1 MKRTLPCFLVSLM
14 SWTLPG
20 PAQAA
25 AANQARKPNII
36 VVITDDQGFGDLG
49 CHGHRYLK
57 PPNLDRLHAQSTR
70 LTDFHVSPTCSPTR
84 AALMTGRAPFKNGI
98 TQDIGEKNNVI
109 KQHPEVA
116 GKMLAAYDQW
126 WTEVRPF
133 MVNEDV
139 PLAKERPSHAA
150 FGKQQAEKGIPAWTA
165 PDLERVRE

>member
-1 MKRTLPCFLVSLM
+1 
-14 SWTLPG
+14 
-20 PAQAA
+20 
-25 AANQARKPNII
+25 
-36 VVITDDQGFGDLG
+36 
-49 CHGHRYLK
+49 
-57 PPNLDRLHAQSTR
+57 
-70 LTDFHVSPTCSPTR
+70 
-84 AALMTGRAPFKNGI
+84 MTGRAPFKNGI
-98 TQDIGEKNNVI
+98 TQDPAEKNNVI

-126 WTEVRPF
+126 WAEVRPF